1 VGEATLLGK
10 REVLLVAP
18 EEEKGEMRD
27 DGRKRLGR
35 NRRGQEIMTYLNPSQ
50 V

>member
-1 VGEATLLGK
+1 MGGATLPDK
-10 REVLLVAP
+10 REVMLVAP
-18 EEEKGEMRD
+18 EEEEGEMRD

-35 NRRGQEIMTYLNPSQ
+35 NRRSQEIVTYLNPSQ

>member
-1 VGEATLLGK
+1 MGGATLLGQ

-18 EEEKGEMRD
+18 EGEGEMRD
-27 DGRKRLGR
+27 DGKKRLGR
-35 NRRGQEIMTYLNPSQ
+35 TRRGQEIVTYLNPSQ

>member
-1 VGEATLLGK
+1 MGGATPPGK

-18 EEEKGEMRD
+18 EEEGEIRD

-35 NRRGQEIMTYLNPSQ
+35 EARRS
-50 V
+50 